1 MWYGFRQLY
10 SLQKTEDIYWDI
22 ARNVEDLILYEL
34 ERPLSKGKN
43 DKVIDLMT
51 DELGRKIMMV
61 CCIETKIYSYLT
73 DNNDENK
80 KNKRH
85 PKKFV
90 IKGKPKFENY
100 KHCFEATQLKN
111 RKNQLEKYKRNIDS
125 LWENCKEF
133 IRNSRLI
140 LKS

>member
-1 MWYGFRQLY
+1 MRP
-10 SLQKTEDIYWDI
+10 KT
-22 ARNVEDLILYEL
+22 
-34 ERPLSKGKN
+34 
-43 DKVIDLMT
+43 
-51 DELGRKIMMV
+51 
-61 CCIETKIYSYLT
+61 YSYLT
-73 DNNDENK
+73 NNGDENKK

-90 IKGKPKFENY
+90 IKRKPKFENY

-133 IRNSRLI
+133 IRNNRLI
-140 LKS
+140 LKSQQRFRSKKHNVFAEGASKITNEC